1 VEDGHCPAV
10 DREEMTGGGI
20 LVSVHPLNLAL
31 RFLLEIAAS
40 LAIGYWGWHQAEGPL
55 RYAPAILLPLTA
67 AALWG
72 TFRVPG
78 DASASGDA
86 PVAVPGV
93 VRLGLE
99 LGLIILAVWG
109 LATEGAPTI
118 ALVLAVTAL
127 IHYLFSYDRILWLF
141 QQG

>member
-1 VEDGHCPAV
+1 
-10 DREEMTGGGI
+10 M
-20 LVSVHPLNLAL
+20 SQHPLNLGL
-31 RFLLEIAAS
+31 RFLLEVTAS
-40 LAIGYWGWHQAEGPL
+40 VAIGYWGWHQAEGPL

-86 PVAVPGV
+86 PVAVPGI
-93 VRLGLE
+93 VRLGFE
-99 LGLIILAVWG
+99 LALFAFAVWG
-109 LATEGAPTI
+109 LASEGLPTL
-118 ALVLAVTAL
+118 ALLLAVTAL
-127 IHYLFSYDRILWLF
+127 LHYVLSYDRILWLL